1 MGASMSYEE
10 RGLWVSLT
18 VGVGT
23 YAAYVAIILG
33 RAKDTPLADVSYVA
47 TLLWTIGI
55 AIAVN
60 IVGRIAIEIVGGIT
74 REITKTPDGTRV
86 DARDKEINRF
96 GEYVGGVVLG
106 VSMIVPLG
114 LALADIDQFWIANA
128 IYAGLVLSSVV
139 SSVLKLI
146 AYRRGL

>member
-1 MGASMSYEE
+1 MSYEE
-10 RGLWVSLT
+10 RGVWVYLAVT
-18 VGVGT
+18 VGT

-33 RAKDTPLADVSYVA
+33 RADGTPLEDVSYVG
-47 TLLWTIGI
+47 TLLWAIGI

-60 IVGRIAIEIVGGIT
+60 IVGRIVVEIVSGIT
-74 REITKTPDGTRV
+74 REITRTPEGTRV

-96 GEYVGGVVLG
+96 GEYVGGIVLG
-106 VSMIVPLG
+106 GSMIVPLG
-114 LALADIDQFWIANA
+114 LAVADVDQFWIANA
-128 IYAGLVLSSVV
+128 IYAAMVLSSCV

>member
-1 MGASMSYEE
+1 MSYEE
-10 RGLWVSLT
+10 RGLWVNLAVT
-18 VGVGT
+18 VGT

-33 RAKDTPLADVSYVA
+33 RADGTALEDVSYVA
-47 TLLWTIGI
+47 TLLWSIGI

-60 IVGRIAIEIVGGIT
+60 IVGRIVVEIVSAVA
-74 REITKTPDGTRV
+74 REITRTPDGMRV

-106 VSMIVPLG
+106 VSVVVPLG
-114 LALADIDQFWIANA
+114 LALADVDQFWIANA
-128 IYAGLVLSSVV
+128 IYAALVLSTCV

-146 AYRRGL
+146 AYRRGF